1 MTYKVL
7 VMGDANNDSLVG
19 LLGKQYELEHVE
31 SVDDCIRQV
40 AADDVKLVLLN
51 IVDNQQPVWLDVCR
65 QLKDTPSVADT
76 PIVILARD
84 SALDSKMAYYD
95 AGCDDYV
102 NSESMSERQARLMRV
117 IFNKVANDQLKQ
129 QLQQANEMAFIA
141 MSDTSDLGVNVQF
154 LLDVNTC
161 DNLDELGMRVF
172 KSLQSYGIN
181 CSLQIRGRHT
191 VKNMEANGMA
201 KEMESVLL
209 QECKDKGRYVDFGRR
224 SIMNYGSVSLLVK
237 NMPMND
243 DKKYGAI
250 KDNVFSLLQGADARV
265 KALDN
270 LESLAMESLLVK
282 RMAGQMRDLM
292 KHVDSS
298 YKGVMKDIADVVETM
313 ADGVESSIQ
322 FLGMDERQELALQ
335 KIMETGIVD
344 TNRIFN
350 QGMRMDEGLREFL
363 EQVDNVFCSD
373 SVDHAK
379 LDRLLNA
386 MPAIASVH

>member
-7 VMGDANNDSLVG
+7 VMGDADNGALVG

-40 AADDVKLVLLN
+40 SADDVKLVLLN

-102 NSESMSERQARLMRV
+102 NSESMSELQARLMRV

-292 KHVDSS
+292 KDVDSS

>member
-102 NSESMSERQARLMRV
+102 NSESMSELQARLMRV

-292 KHVDSS
+292 KDVDSS

>member
-40 AADDVKLVLLN
+40 SADDVKLVLLN
-51 IVDNQQPVWLDVCR
+51 IVDNLQPVWLNVCR

-102 NSESMSERQARLMRV
+102 NSESMSELQARLMRV

-292 KHVDSS
+292 KDVDSS

>member
-40 AADDVKLVLLN
+40 SADDVKLVLLN
-51 IVDNQQPVWLDVCR
+51 IVDNLQPVWLNVCR

-102 NSESMSERQARLMRV
+102 NSESMSELQARLMRV

-161 DNLDELGMRVF
+161 DNLDELGMRV
-172 KSLQSYGIN
+172 
-181 CSLQIRGRHT
+181 
-191 VKNMEANGMA
+191 
-201 KEMESVLL
+201 
-209 QECKDKGRYVDFGRR
+209 
-224 SIMNYGSVSLLVK
+224 
-237 NMPMND
+237 
-243 DKKYGAI
+243 
-250 KDNVFSLLQGADARV
+250 
-265 KALDN
+265 
-270 LESLAMESLLVK
+270 
-282 RMAGQMRDLM
+282 
-292 KHVDSS
+292 
-298 YKGVMKDIADVVETM
+298 
-313 ADGVESSIQ
+313 
-322 FLGMDERQELALQ
+322 
-335 KIMETGIVD
+335 
-344 TNRIFN
+344 
-350 QGMRMDEGLREFL
+350 
-363 EQVDNVFCSD
+363 
-373 SVDHAK
+373 
-379 LDRLLNA
+379 
-386 MPAIASVH
+386 

>member
-51 IVDNQQPVWLDVCR
+51 IVDNLQPVWLNVCR
-65 QLKDTPSVADT
+65 QLKDTPSVTDT

-84 SALDSKMAYYD
+84 SELDSKMAYYD

-102 NSESMSERQARLMRV
+102 NSESMSELQARLMRV

-292 KHVDSS
+292 KDVDSS

-335 KIMETGIVD
+335 NIMETGIVD

>member
-51 IVDNQQPVWLDVCR
+51 IVDNLQPVWLNVCR
-65 QLKDTPSVADT
+65 QLKDTPSVTDT

-102 NSESMSERQARLMRV
+102 NSESMSELQARLMRV

-209 QECKDKGRYVDFGRR
+209 HECKDKGRYVDFGRR

>member
-19 LLGKQYELEHVE
+19 LLGKQYELEHVG

-40 AADDVKLVLLN
+40 SADDVKLVLLN

-65 QLKDTPSVADT
+65 QLKDTPSVTDT

-102 NSESMSERQARLMRV
+102 NSESMSELQARLMRV

>member
-51 IVDNQQPVWLDVCR
+51 IVDNLQPVWLNVCR
-65 QLKDTPSVADT
+65 QLKDTPSVTDT

-102 NSESMSERQARLMRV
+102 NSESMSELQARLMRV

>member
-51 IVDNQQPVWLDVCR
+51 IVDNLQPVWLNVCR
-65 QLKDTPSVADT
+65 QLKDTPSVTDT

-102 NSESMSERQARLMRV
+102 NSESMSELQARLMRV

-373 SVDHAK
+373 SVDHTK

>member
-7 VMGDANNDSLVG
+7 VMGDADNGALVG

-51 IVDNQQPVWLDVCR
+51 IVDNLQPVWLNVCR
-65 QLKDTPSVADT
+65 QLKDTPSVTDT

-84 SALDSKMAYYD
+84 SELDSKMAYYD

-102 NSESMSERQARLMRV
+102 NSESMSELQARLMRV
-117 IFNKVANDQLKQ
+117 IFNKVANDQLKL

-172 KSLQSYGIN
+172 KSLQSYGVN

>member
-7 VMGDANNDSLVG
+7 MMGDANNDSLVG

-40 AADDVKLVLLN
+40 SADDVKLVLLN

-102 NSESMSERQARLMRV
+102 NSESMSELQARLMRV

>member
-40 AADDVKLVLLN
+40 SADDVKLVLLN
-51 IVDNQQPVWLDVCR
+51 IVDNLQPVWLNVCR
-65 QLKDTPSVADT
+65 QLKDTPSVTDT

-102 NSESMSERQARLMRV
+102 NSESMSELQARLMRV

>member
-51 IVDNQQPVWLDVCR
+51 IVDNLQPVWLNVCR
-65 QLKDTPSVADT
+65 QLKDTPSVTDT

-84 SALDSKMAYYD
+84 SELDSKMAYYD

-102 NSESMSERQARLMRV
+102 NSESMSELQARLMRV

-292 KHVDSS
+292 KDVDSS

>member
-51 IVDNQQPVWLDVCR
+51 IVDNLQPVWLNVCR
-65 QLKDTPSVADT
+65 QLKDTPSVTDT

-102 NSESMSERQARLMRV
+102 NSESMSELQARLMRV

-292 KHVDSS
+292 KDVDSS

-335 KIMETGIVD
+335 NIMETGIVD

>member
-40 AADDVKLVLLN
+40 SADDVKLVLLN

-102 NSESMSERQARLMRV
+102 NSESMSELQARLMRV

>member
-7 VMGDANNDSLVG
+7 VMGDADNGALVG
-19 LLGKQYELEHVE
+19 LLGKQYALEHVD

-40 AADDVKLVLLN
+40 SADDVKLVLLN
-51 IVDNQQPVWLDVCR
+51 IVDNLKTVWLDVCR
-65 QLKDTPSVADT
+65 GLKDNPSTTDT
-76 PIVILARD
+76 PIVILASD
-84 SALDSKMAYYD
+84 SELDRKMAYYD

-102 NSESMSERQARLMRV
+102 NSESMPELHVRLMRV

-154 LLDVNTC
+154 LLDVNSC

-209 QECKDKGRYVDFGRR
+209 EECKDKGRYVDFGRR
-224 SIMNYGSVSLLVK
+224 SIMNYDSVSLLVK
-237 NMPMND
+237 NMPVND

-250 KDNVFSLLQGADARV
+250 KDNVFSLLQGADARA

-292 KHVDSS
+292 KHVDTS

-335 KIMETGIVD
+335 KIMENGVVD

-386 MPAIASVH
+386 IPAIASVH

>member
-7 VMGDANNDSLVG
+7 VMGDADNGALVG

-51 IVDNQQPVWLDVCR
+51 IVDNLQPVWLNVCR
-65 QLKDTPSVADT
+65 QLKDTPSVTDT

-84 SALDSKMAYYD
+84 SELDSKMAYYD

-102 NSESMSERQARLMRV
+102 NSESMSELQARLMRV

-172 KSLQSYGIN
+172 KSLQSYGVN

>member
-40 AADDVKLVLLN
+40 LADDVKLVLLN
-51 IVDNQQPVWLDVCR
+51 IVDNLQPVWLNVCR
-65 QLKDTPSVADT
+65 QLKDTPSVTDT

-84 SALDSKMAYYD
+84 SELDSKMAYYD

-102 NSESMSERQARLMRV
+102 NSESMSELQARLMRV

-363 EQVDNVFCSD
+363 EQVDNVFCSG

-379 LDRLLNA
+379 LDRLLSA
-386 MPAIASVH
+386 MPAIAPVH

>member
-40 AADDVKLVLLN
+40 LADDVKLVLLN
-51 IVDNQQPVWLDVCR
+51 IVDNLQPVWLNVCR
-65 QLKDTPSVADT
+65 QLKDTPSVTDT

-102 NSESMSERQARLMRV
+102 NSESMSELQARLMRV

>member
-51 IVDNQQPVWLDVCR
+51 IVDNLQPVWLNVCR
-65 QLKDTPSVADT
+65 QLKDTPSVTDT

-84 SALDSKMAYYD
+84 SELDSKMAYYD

-102 NSESMSERQARLMRV
+102 NSESMSELQARLMRV

>member
-40 AADDVKLVLLN
+40 SADDVKLVLLN

-102 NSESMSERQARLMRV
+102 NSESMSELQARLMRV

-292 KHVDSS
+292 KDVDSS

-335 KIMETGIVD
+335 NIMETGIVD

>member
-40 AADDVKLVLLN
+40 SADDVKLVLLN

-65 QLKDTPSVADT
+65 QLKDTPSVTDT

-84 SALDSKMAYYD
+84 SELDSKMAYYD

-102 NSESMSERQARLMRV
+102 NSESMSELQARLMRV

-292 KHVDSS
+292 KDVDSS

>member
-40 AADDVKLVLLN
+40 SADDVKLVLLN
-51 IVDNQQPVWLDVCR
+51 IVDNLQPVWLNVCR
-65 QLKDTPSVADT
+65 QLKDTPSVTDT

-84 SALDSKMAYYD
+84 SELDSKMAYYD

-102 NSESMSERQARLMRV
+102 NSESMSELQARLMRV

>member
-51 IVDNQQPVWLDVCR
+51 IVDNLQPVWLNVCR

-102 NSESMSERQARLMRV
+102 NSESMSELQARLMRV

>member
-7 VMGDANNDSLVG
+7 VMGDADNGALVG
-19 LLGKQYELEHVE
+19 LLGKQYELEHVG

-40 AADDVKLVLLN
+40 SADDVKLVLLN
-51 IVDNQQPVWLDVCR
+51 IVDNLKTVWLDVCR
-65 QLKDTPSVADT
+65 ELKDNPSVSDT
-76 PIVILARD
+76 PIVILASD

-102 NSESMSERQARLMRV
+102 NSESMPELHVRLMRV

-237 NMPMND
+237 NMPVDD

>member
-51 IVDNQQPVWLDVCR
+51 IVDNLQPVWLNVCR
-65 QLKDTPSVADT
+65 QLKDTPSVTDT

-84 SALDSKMAYYD
+84 SELDSKMAYYD

-102 NSESMSERQARLMRV
+102 NSESMSELQARLMRV

-298 YKGVMKDIADVVETM
+298 YKGVMKDIADVVETI

>member
-40 AADDVKLVLLN
+40 SADDVKLVLLN
-51 IVDNQQPVWLDVCR
+51 IVDNLQPVWLNVCR

-102 NSESMSERQARLMRV
+102 NSESMSELQARLMRV

-292 KHVDSS
+292 KDVDSS

-335 KIMETGIVD
+335 NIMETGIVD

>member
-51 IVDNQQPVWLDVCR
+51 IVDNLQPVWLNVCR
-65 QLKDTPSVADT
+65 QLKDTPSFTDT

-102 NSESMSERQARLMRV
+102 NSESMSELQARLMRV

-292 KHVDSS
+292 KDVDSS

-335 KIMETGIVD
+335 NIMETGIVD

-363 EQVDNVFCSD
+363 EQVDNVFCSG

-379 LDRLLNA
+379 LDRLLSA
-386 MPAIASVH
+386 MPAIAPVH

>member
-1 MTYKVL
+1 
-7 VMGDANNDSLVG
+7 
-19 LLGKQYELEHVE
+19 
-31 SVDDCIRQV
+31 
-40 AADDVKLVLLN
+40 
-51 IVDNQQPVWLDVCR
+51 
-65 QLKDTPSVADT
+65 
-76 PIVILARD
+76 
-84 SALDSKMAYYD
+84 
-95 AGCDDYV
+95 
-102 NSESMSERQARLMRV
+102 
-117 IFNKVANDQLKQ
+117 
-129 QLQQANEMAFIA
+129 MAFIA

>member
-40 AADDVKLVLLN
+40 LADDVKLVLLN
-51 IVDNQQPVWLDVCR
+51 IVDNLQPVWLNVCR
-65 QLKDTPSVADT
+65 QLKDTPSVTDT

-84 SALDSKMAYYD
+84 SELDSKMAYYD

-102 NSESMSERQARLMRV
+102 NSESMSELQARLMRV

>member
-102 NSESMSERQARLMRV
+102 NSESMSELQARLMRV

>member
-51 IVDNQQPVWLDVCR
+51 IVDNLQPVWLNVCR
-65 QLKDTPSVADT
+65 QLKDTPSVTDT

-84 SALDSKMAYYD
+84 SELDSKMAYYD

-102 NSESMSERQARLMRV
+102 NSESMSELQARLMRV

-191 VKNMEANGMA
+191 VKNMEDNGMA

-292 KHVDSS
+292 KDVDSS

-335 KIMETGIVD
+335 NIMETGIVD